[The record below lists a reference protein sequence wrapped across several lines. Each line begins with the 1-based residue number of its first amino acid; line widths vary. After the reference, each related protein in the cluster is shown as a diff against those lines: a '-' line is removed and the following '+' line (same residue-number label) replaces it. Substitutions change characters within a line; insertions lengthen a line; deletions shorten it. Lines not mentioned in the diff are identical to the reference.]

1 VDDVYA
7 RYRESLRLGHQEAAE
22 GRYTEALTHYQSA
35 AEVAADRALPHVAV
49 AGVQLRLSHPKEA
62 LAAYERALEL
72 EPKNVDALT
81 GRVAAFLAAGRRDDA
96 ARAQRQIEE
105 ALAAPDRLPEPQG
118 EATPMTRAD
127 TMRVAGDEALKAGNK
142 DAAIDAYLAESEQ
155 HASENRFDAALDAS
169 LTALSVDSASSR
181 VHLQMTRLY
190 FQRGWTDKG
199 VERALLLDR
208 LLSLDPDPAIA
219 GELQQLAAANVAAD
233 ERLAALANR
242 TG

>member
-1 VDDVYA
+1 
-7 RYRESLRLGHQEAAE
+7 
-22 GRYTEALTHYQSA
+22 
-35 AEVAADRALPHVAV
+35 
-49 AGVQLRLSHPKEA
+49 
-62 LAAYERALEL
+62 
-72 EPKNVDALT
+72 
-81 GRVAAFLAAGRRDDA
+81 
-96 ARAQRQIEE
+96 
-105 ALAAPDRLPEPQG
+105 
-118 EATPMTRAD
+118 MTRAD